1 MSSALVYGDE
11 GGVENS
17 GAIGLAMRHSA
28 RLCRAALSGWKTQA
42 GRSKWA
48 KAVEQM
54 QMMMSIGMPKEQCM
68 DARVA
73 AAHTM
78 GMSSSFKMWRRAAQ
92 ASAMERRVAEAS
104 WSEKQLA
111 VLKDWGHDMKP
122 SSPTKIAGA
131 FSGWV
136 KWKDRARER
145 KDLWHRSA
153 DSKVM
158 GAARRA
164 LQSWHVVA
172 EKRAS
177 MREGE
182 EMIRDDVHDRL
193 RSRMMRAWHLSA
205 AADVERRGA
214 LFERVVRCW
223 RWRAVRRR
231 ELASMEKRVAEIAR
245 MAPADKAFRRWAG
258 LWGRERA
265 VHMRLEGMD
274 RQERSRGF
282 QGWRESVDVAIKIRD
297 ARFQA
302 ITSRRELLLLAEY
315 FAAWPG
321 GGHTRMSPSSRRQ
334 GIMGLAGWILQRE
347 QDTADDNS
355 KFFQTM
361 VIAGSVPRLLLPVPD
376 EPPASVATRGH
387 SPIDYSLSY
396 SKISSPPPVHAGG
409 DVGGRNGISLQGI
422 DVLTALENQDL
433 RGDASRGD
441 YDVGGHREEILT
453 SLTGLVS
460 PFRHAASPLTN
471 SATWLSPSPDLI
483 YINGTPPHQGQS
495 PGQVVYHNPHQH
507 ALSLKK
513 ETGQVTEYRLS
524 STLFQGFDSPPSS
537 GELGGATSKLVASNL
552 LVDDLSGSADP
563 THANID
569 EIRDVRPMTV
579 GMANDESDK
588 TWSSRPDGAPG
599 GPGETTNGQ
608 RVGPI

>member
-11 GGVENS
+11 GGAENA

-28 RLCRAALSGWKTQA
+28 RLCSAALSGWKTQA

-48 KAVEQM
+48 MAVEQM

-92 ASAMERRVAEAS
+92 ASAMERKVAEAS
-104 WSEKQLA
+104 WSERQLA
-111 VLKDWGHDMKP
+111 VLKDWGHDMKS
-122 SSPTKIAGA
+122 SSPTKVAGA

-182 EMIRDDVHDRL
+182 EMMRDDVHDRL

-245 MAPADKAFRRWAG
+245 MAPADKAFRLWAG

-265 VHMRLEGMD
+265 VNTRLEGMD

-321 GGHTRMSPSSRRQ
+321 GGHTRMSPASRRR
-334 GIMGLAGWILQRE
+334 GIMGLAGWISQRD
-347 QDTADDNS
+347 QDNADDNS

-361 VIAGSVPRLLLPVPD
+361 VIAGSVPRLHLPVPD

-387 SPIDYSLSY
+387 SPIDFYSQSH
-396 SKISSPPPVHAGG
+396 SKTSSPPPIYAGG
-409 DVGGRNGISLQGI
+409 GMGGRSGISLQSI

-433 RGDASRGD
+433 GVDASFGD
-441 YDVGGHREEILT
+441 YDVRGHREEILT
-453 SLTGLVS
+453 SFQGLVS
-460 PFRHAASPLTN
+460 PFHHAASPLTN
-471 SATWLSPSPDLI
+471 PGTWLSPSPDSNN
-483 YINGTPPHQGQS
+483 INGTPPHQGQS
-495 PGQVVYHNPHQH
+495 PEQVVYHNPHRH

-524 STLFQGFDSPPSS
+524 STLFQDFDSPPSS
-537 GELGGATSKLVASNL
+537 GELGGATSKLVASNM
-552 LVDDLSGSADP
+552 VDDHGGSADP
-563 THANID
+563 AHAHFD
-569 EIRDVRPMTV
+569 EIRDVPSMTV
-579 GMANDESDK
+579 GTANDEFDK

-599 GPGETTNGQ
+599 GPGETTNGK
-608 RVGPI
+608 RVGPT